1 MEKPANLPKSLDAL
15 RVFEAAARRMSFTE
29 AAEELLVTQ
38 AAVSRRIAALEAQV
52 GFALFERSGRRL
64 ALTAKGEALRGR
76 VRAALDYLDES
87 FEALGAGARPAA
99 VTIAAS
105 GSVSHLWLGE
115 RLRDYA
121 RAGGTEAVRLL
132 TTDDLG
138 EAAAEANDLA
148 VLYAA
153 SADHPRWTLTPLLPE
168 ALAPVAAPA
177 HLAARGLSAADLPLP
192 LERLGALDL
201 LDYDR
206 VRPQW
211 ITLERWFARAGAA
224 MPGRPVRVFSTY
236 FMAVEAALAGDG
248 VILGSLALLAPW
260 LARGDL
266 LRLTSETDE
275 TGCAYH
281 LGVKKGREAP
291 EAARRLHDWL
301 TASAGGAD
309 GAGPFSQRS
318 SDQRSR
324 GLAPR
329 GKETLL

>member
-15 RVFEAAARRMSFTE
+15 RVFEAAARRMSFTD
-29 AAEELLVTQ
+29 AAAELLVTQ
-38 AAVSRRIAALEAQV
+38 AAVSRRIAALEAQL
-52 GFALFERSGRRL
+52 GFALFERTGRRL
-64 ALTAKGEALRGR
+64 ALTAMGVARLGGG
-76 VRAALDYLDES
+76 RAALFFLVVC
-87 FEALGAGARPAA
+87 FVAVGAGAGASA

-121 RAGGTEAVRLL
+121 REGCADAVRLL

-153 SADHPRWTLTPLLPE
+153 SADHPRWALTPLLAE
-168 ALAPVAAPA
+168 VLAPVASPA
-177 HLAARGLSAADLPLP
+177 HLSAKGVGRDDLPLP
-192 LERLGALDL
+192 LERLGELDL

-211 ITLERWFARAGAA
+211 ITLEKWFARAGGA

-248 VILGSLALLAPW
+248 AILGSLALLAPW
-260 LARGDL
+260 IARGEL
-266 LRLTSETDE
+266 LLLTTQADV
-275 TGCAYH
+275 TGYAYH
-281 LGVKKGREAP
+281 IGVKKGREAP

-301 TASAGGAD
+301 VTAAQG
-309 GAGPFSQRS
+309 
-318 SDQRSR
+318 
-324 GLAPR
+324 
-329 GKETLL
+329 

>member
-15 RVFEAAARRMSFTE
+15 RVFEAAARRMSFTG

-38 AAVSRRIAALEAQV
+38 AAVSRRIAALESQV

-64 ALTAKGEALRGR
+64 ALTEKGAALQGR

-87 FEALGAGARPAA
+87 FEALGAGARASA

-121 RAGGTEAVRLL
+121 REGCADAVRLL

-153 SADHPRWTLTPLLPE
+153 SPEHPRWSLTPLLPE
-168 ALAPVAAPA
+168 VLAPVASPE
-177 HLAARGLSAADLPLP
+177 HLARRGLSAADLPLP
-192 LERLGALDL
+192 LPRLGELDL

-248 VILGSLALLAPW
+248 AILGSLSLLGPW
-260 LARGDL
+260 LARGEL
-266 LRLTSETDE
+266 LRLTDKIDV
-275 TGCAYH
+275 TGSAYH
-281 LGVKKGREAP
+281 LGVKKGRETP

-301 TASAGGAD
+301 VSAATRLPLASGA
-309 GAGPFSQRS
+309 
-318 SDQRSR
+318 
-324 GLAPR
+324 
-329 GKETLL
+329 KETLL